1 MVPTLNCFLR
11 ALMTPSTSLRTLHDI
26 EPMIT
31 IEGLPALQRT
41 SRFAEVEIRRGGK
54 HYLLSLPLTD
64 EAIRY
69 TEQVLQPLQR
79 IRHQAWA
86 TIEVLSGEL
95 IWTDACGG
103 EHRCDLVL
111 QELPGTPFLE
121 GLTPYTPAEQA
132 TLFDRLEAS
141 LEALGLAHNNLKAE
155 NLRVHQGMLIPIR
168 CFDLTTDG
176 NRERDC
182 RALARL
188 REEVGCIAP
197 SVPICSDYAAPYTAT
212 SPECDRIH
220 HLSEGFYRFEQNG
233 RFGYADHEGKVCI
246 AAQFLQAGDL
256 IENRAVVCTEAGWG
270 VIDRTGRWVIAPRYE
285 RIDYEQ
291 ARSLFLLH
299 RGNQIAVCNY
309 LGELTTE
316 FTPTEAELVLG

>member
-79 IRHQAWA
+79 IRHTAWA

-95 IWTDACGG
+95 RWIDACGK

-111 QELPGTPFLE
+111 QELPGSPFLE
-121 GLTPYTPAEQA
+121 GIAPYTPAERA
-132 TLFDRLEAS
+132 VLFDRLEAT
-141 LEALGLAHNNLKAE
+141 LNELGIAHNNLKAE

-182 RALARL
+182 RALAHL
-188 REEVGCIAP
+188 RKEVGCEVRSA
-197 SVPICSDYAAPYTAT
+197 SMCCDYAGSYTTTPSA
-212 SPECDRIH
+212 CDSMRF
-220 HLSEGFYRFEQNG
+220 SEGLYRFEQNG
-233 RFGYADHEGKVCI
+233 RFGYADHEGRVCI

-270 VIDRTGRWVIAPRYE
+270 VIDRTGRWVIAPCYE

-316 FTPTEAELVLG
+316 FAPTEAELVLG